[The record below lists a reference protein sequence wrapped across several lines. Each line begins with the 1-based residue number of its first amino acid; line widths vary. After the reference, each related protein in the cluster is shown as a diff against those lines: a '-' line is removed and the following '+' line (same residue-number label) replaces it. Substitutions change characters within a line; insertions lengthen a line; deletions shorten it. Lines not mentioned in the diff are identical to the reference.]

1 MLFLKND
8 SGKSSKVPMKKPGSG
23 RVNEVGDDVSIP
35 IRVPKSLHESVKALV
50 KLQRGKKTCPQIYA
64 AVAMYSIYEV
74 FDEKLD
80 SLPIWSPESYKIK
93 KYMQSIVNALIELA
107 DKPERPDD
115 IEQTIQKYEEL
126 QDKVEYSYS
135 EVSLYRTLKENLEFI
150 ESVENTLKKFRIK
163 IR

>member
-1 MLFLKND
+1 MLFLKKD
-8 SGKSSKVPMKKPGSG
+8 KGKTAKTPMKKPGSG
-23 RVNEVGDDVSIP
+23 RVNEVGEDISLP
-35 IRVPKSLHESVKALV
+35 MRVPKSLHKSVKALV
-50 KLQRGKKTCPQIYA
+50 KLQRGKKACPQIYA

-93 KYMQSIVNALIELA
+93 KYMQSVVNSLIELSE
-107 DKPERPDD
+107 KTNRPDD
-115 IEQTIQKYEEL
+115 IEETIQKYEEL

-150 ESVENTLKKFRIK
+150 ESVENTLKQFRIK